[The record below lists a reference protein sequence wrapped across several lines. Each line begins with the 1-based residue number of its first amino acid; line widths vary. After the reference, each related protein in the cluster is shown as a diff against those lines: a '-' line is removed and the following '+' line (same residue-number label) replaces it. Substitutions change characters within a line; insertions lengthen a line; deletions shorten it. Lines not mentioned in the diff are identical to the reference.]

1 MGRNYSPL
9 SSRLAHSIGVLH
21 LLTSDSHSLVYVI
34 TLTRTATK
42 WLHHGPLIS
51 SLKPQGFSNLWF
63 FGLANSE
70 HCGHQS
76 TQVLL
81 YGALMAR
88 YVTTIPSSLTPQA
101 AFAYMADLHNF
112 AKWDKGVVK
121 VVQVEG
127 SGAGLGTIFDV
138 TVKGLGKSTSTLRY
152 TTTEYDEYSNILV
165 RGVNTLFTSVD
176 RVTINKTDT
185 GCEVIYDATLTA
197 NWIIAGVN
205 LVLGKVFNKIGDT
218 ATRGL
223 REALA

>member
-9 SSRLAHSIGVLH
+9 SSRLGRSIGVLH

-42 WLHHGPLIS
+42 RHHHGPRIS
-51 SLKPQGFSNLWF
+51 SLKPQGFPICV
-63 FGLANSE
+63 FGFANSE
-70 HCGHQS
+70 HCGHRS
-76 TQVLL
+76 SQVLL
-81 YGALMAR
+81 YGELMAR
-88 YVTTIPSSLTPQA
+88 YVTTIPSSLTQEE

-138 TVKGLGKSTSTLRY
+138 TVKGFGKSTSTLRY
-152 TTTEYDEYSNILV
+152 TTTEYDEFSNILV

-197 NWIIAGVN
+197 NWIIAAMN

>member
-1 MGRNYSPL
+1 
-9 SSRLAHSIGVLH
+9 
-21 LLTSDSHSLVYVI
+21 
-34 TLTRTATK
+34 
-42 WLHHGPLIS
+42 
-51 SLKPQGFSNLWF
+51 
-63 FGLANSE
+63 
-70 HCGHQS
+70 
-76 TQVLL
+76 
-81 YGALMAR
+81 MAR
-88 YVTTIPSSLTPQA
+88 YVTTIPSSLTPQE

-138 TVKGLGKSTSTLRY
+138 TVKGVGKSTSTLRY
-152 TTTEYDEYSNILV
+152 TTTEYDEFSNIVV

-176 RVTINKTDT
+176 RITIHKTAT

-218 ATRGL
+218 ATSGL
-223 REALA
+223 RKALA

>member
-1 MGRNYSPL
+1 M
-9 SSRLAHSIGVLH
+9 AHL
-21 LLTSDSHSLVYVI
+21 
-34 TLTRTATK
+34 
-42 WLHHGPLIS
+42 
-51 SLKPQGFSNLWF
+51 
-63 FGLANSE
+63 
-70 HCGHQS
+70 
-76 TQVLL
+76 LL

-88 YVTTIPSSLTPQA
+88 YVATIPSSLTQEE

-127 SGAGLGTIFDV
+127 TGAGLGTIFDV

-152 TTTEYDEYSNILV
+152 TTTEYDEFSNIVV

-176 RVTINKTDT
+176 RITIHKTAT

-205 LVLGKVFNKIGDT
+205 LVLGKVFNKIGNT

-223 REALA
+223 RTALA

>member
-1 MGRNYSPL
+1 M
-9 SSRLAHSIGVLH
+9 
-21 LLTSDSHSLVYVI
+21 
-34 TLTRTATK
+34 
-42 WLHHGPLIS
+42 
-51 SLKPQGFSNLWF
+51 
-63 FGLANSE
+63 
-70 HCGHQS
+70 
-76 TQVLL
+76 L

-88 YVTTIPSSLTPQA
+88 YVTTIPSSLTQQE

-138 TVKGLGKSTSTLRY
+138 TVKGVGKSTSTLRY
-152 TTTEYDEYSNILV
+152 TTTEYDEFSNILV

-176 RVTINKTDT
+176 RITINKTAT

-205 LVLGKVFNKIGDT
+205 LVLGKVFNKIAIVEFDYLPMELTDSDRDT
-218 ATRGL
+218 NPIGFQVTGYRVDDDNS
-223 REALA
+223 